1 MRASAGPI
9 SFLYILWMSR
19 PEPGTVRAVLPRRL
33 NVLHSAVIRSVAGL
47 VLSEGLTVGQDRH
60 WTEAQIPPPPS
71 NTSLR
76 ACTWVTLD
84 PGGTL
89 RVSQT
94 LPPIVEP
101 RPMVMRPRMVAPA

>member
-1 MRASAGPI
+1 MGASASKAGAPIAMRASAGPI

-76 ACTWVTLD
+76 ACTWVTL
-84 PGGTL
+84 
-89 RVSQT
+89 
-94 LPPIVEP
+94 
-101 RPMVMRPRMVAPA
+101 APAARFASARHCRR